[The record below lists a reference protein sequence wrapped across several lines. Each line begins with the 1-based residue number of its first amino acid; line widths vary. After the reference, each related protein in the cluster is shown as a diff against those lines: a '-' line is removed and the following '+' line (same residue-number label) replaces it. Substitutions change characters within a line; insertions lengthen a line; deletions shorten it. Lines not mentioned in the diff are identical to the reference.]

1 MNFGHLMFVILLSQE
16 VSSDILE
23 LFLPPEALRVGP
35 RHSQPLCTVERS
47 RNQVLLRSGF
57 KGVGQNKALGYG
69 AAAKY
74 KTEAEA
80 LAVGKAWV
88 QAERHRQGVL

>member
-1 MNFGHLMFVILLSQE
+1 L
-16 VSSDILE
+16 
-23 LFLPPEALRVGP
+23 
-35 RHSQPLCTVERS
+35 ERS

-57 KGVGQNKALGYG
+57 KGSGQNKALGYG